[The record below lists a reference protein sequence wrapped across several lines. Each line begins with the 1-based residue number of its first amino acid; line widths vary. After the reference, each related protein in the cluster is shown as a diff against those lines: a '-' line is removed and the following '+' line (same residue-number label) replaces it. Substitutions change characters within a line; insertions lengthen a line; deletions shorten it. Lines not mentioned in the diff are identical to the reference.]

1 MFRIFIYISSVAVLF
16 SQCTRSQ
23 KPATSQKTAVSQTSG
38 QVLFT
43 TNCASCHAL
52 ETEEIGPRLG
62 GVTQLF
68 SNDRL
73 TAFIKNP
80 NAFIEKGDK
89 RTVALAQRYKMVMP
103 PFEFLKDDEIKSIL
117 TYLDQESKSRD
128 LKPLLVETSE
138 TTPKPERLA
147 APITK
152 SNLKIELEDFV
163 TMPFSSEK
171 MPRTRIATMR
181 TSPAGD
187 GSLFVSDQ
195 RGFIYKITNGKVAE
209 FMNISPL
216 VDNFINEPGL
226 GTGLGSF
233 AFHPDYL
240 KNGLIYITHTEAFKG
255 KPADNAYS
263 DTIKVAMQWVV
274 SEGKMDDVKSPVFKG
289 KRRELLR
296 INVPGAV
303 HGMQDIGFVPD
314 VPKNSPEYGLLY
326 IGIGDG
332 SSTISGYPQLCHTLK
347 SPLGTILRID
357 PLGSNS
363 KNGNYGIPKDNP
375 FVKEKD
381 NTVYKEIYAYGFRNP
396 HRTAWYD
403 GKLFSTE
410 VSESNFEEINVV
422 VPGGDY
428 GWNVREGNYGISF
441 KDLKKVFTVSEP
453 DTLNYIRPFALY
465 DHYDGSAIS
474 GGYVYEGKLEALKN
488 KYVFGDIVS
497 GKLFFV
503 NVNKTLSD
511 PSVHELSVIYEG
523 KETNLVEL
531 TGSKRVDV
539 RIEYDRQA
547 DEMYIMTK
555 PDGRIRRVKN
565 AFVKTEM

>member
-1 MFRIFIYISSVAVLF
+1 M
-16 SQCTRSQ
+16 
-23 KPATSQKTAVSQTSG
+23 
-38 QVLFT
+38 
-43 TNCASCHAL
+43 
-52 ETEEIGPRLG
+52 GPRLG
-62 GVTQLF
+62 GITSLLPADQ
-68 SNDRL
+68 L

-80 NAFIEKGDK
+80 AAFIEKGDK
-89 RTVALAQRYKMVMP
+89 RAIALSARYKMVMP
-103 PFEFLKDDEIKSIL
+103 PFDFLKDDEIKSIL

-128 LKPLLVETSE
+128 LKPLVVDTDEIA
-138 TTPKPERLA
+138 PKPERLA

-152 SNLKIELEDFV
+152 SSLKVELEDFV

-187 GSLFVSDQ
+187 GSLYVSDQ
-195 RGFIYKITNGKVAE
+195 RGFIYRIAGGQVSE
-209 FMNISPL
+209 FMNIRPL

-255 KPADNAYS
+255 KVADNAYN
-263 DTIKVAMQWVV
+263 DTIKVTMQWVI
-274 SEGKMDDVKSPVFKG
+274 SEWKVDNVKSSVFNG

-303 HGMQDIGFVPD
+303 HGVQDIGFVPG
-314 VPKNSPEYGLLY
+314 VAKSNPEYGLLY

-357 PLGSNS
+357 PLGNNS
-363 KNGNYGIPKDNP
+363 KNGSYGIPKDNP
-375 FVKEKD
+375 FVREKGEGIY
-381 NTVYKEIYAYGFRNP
+381 TEIYAYGFRNP
-396 HRTAWYD
+396 HRMAWYD
-403 GKLFSTE
+403 GKLFSAE

-428 GWNVREGNYGISF
+428 GWNVREGNFGISF
-441 KDLKKVFTVSEP
+441 KDLKKVYKVTEP
-453 DTLNYIRPFALY
+453 DTLKYIRPFALY

-474 GGYVYEGKLEALKN
+474 GGYVYEGKLNALKG
-488 KYVFGDIVS
+488 KYIFGDIVS

-503 NVNKTLSD
+503 NVDKNLSD
-511 PSVHELSVIYEG
+511 PSVHELSVTYNG
-523 KETNLVEL
+523 KETSLTEL
-531 TGSKRVDV
+531 TGAKRVDV
-539 RIEYDRQA
+539 RIEYDRQTG
-547 DEMYIMTK
+547 DMYIMTK
-555 PDGRIRRVKN
+555 PDGKIRRVVN
-565 AFVKTEM
+565 ATL